1 MNYDE
6 LLELLDIENPDE
18 FQYFEHFAD
27 LMECDQPVS
36 YDALFELI
44 SQADKVT
51 LAELIEN
58 YFDEIADALPDNGTE
73 AYTFLNSVSLSLRG
87 LLKPIAD
94 DDDNE
99 YSHKQLITFVEE
111 LERFRTWY
119 TIGSNVECTRKKDG
133 ITKDVTFLEAVV
145 LARMEKL
152 NEEEYSYGF
161 DDGLDY
167 QLDEYVVSFG
177 DIIEDDDEDYIEEEL
192 YDPEEEYMRGLED
205 DEYEY

>member
-58 YFDEIADALPDNGTE
+58 YLDEIADALPDNGTE
-73 AYTFLNSVSLSLRG
+73 AYTFLKSVGLSLRG

-94 DDDNE
+94 DDEDE

-111 LERFRTWY
+111 LERFRNWY
-119 TIGSNVECTRKKDG
+119 TSGSNVECTRKKDG

-145 LARMEKL
+145 LVRMEKL

-177 DIIEDDDEDYIEEEL
+177 DIVEDDEEDYIEEEL
-192 YDPEEEYMRGLED
+192 YDPEEEYMRGLEEDD
-205 DEYEY
+205 DEY